1 MLNPGDY
8 SLCDAAITTAL
19 ASVPQTPIQEL
30 DGILGVTV
38 LAKFSYG
45 SGGTSAK
52 AYLQITPDNGITWI
66 DIGCF
71 AFTTASAIKVVNFSG
86 LTPVT
91 MPVVPSDGALAD
103 NTFIDGILG
112 SAMRVKL
119 QTTGTY
125 VGTIMSVKI
134 SAR

>member
-8 SLCDAAITTAL
+8 SLCDTAITTAL
-19 ASVPQTPIQEL
+19 ASVAQTPVDDI
-30 DGILGVTV
+30 DGLTAFTV

-45 SGGTSAK
+45 SGGTTAK
-52 AYLQITPDNGITWI
+52 AYLQVTLDDGISWI

-71 AFTTASAIKVVNFSG
+71 AFTTASGIKVANFSG
-86 LTPVT
+86 LTPVLT
-91 MPVVPSDGALAD
+91 PVSPSDGALAD

-112 SAMRVKL
+112 SALRVKL
-119 QTTGTY
+119 LTTGTY
-125 VGTIMSVKI
+125 VGSVMSVKI

>member
-8 SLCDAAITTAL
+8 SLCDTAITTAL
-19 ASVPQTPIQEL
+19 NGVAQTPVVDL
-30 DGILGVTV
+30 DGVTAITV

-45 SGGTSAK
+45 SAGTTAK
-52 AYLQITPDNGITWI
+52 AYLQITLDDGISWI

-71 AFTTASAIKVVNFSG
+71 SFTTASAIKVVNFSG
-86 LTPVT
+86 LTPVLT
-91 MPVVPSDGALAD
+91 PVSPSDGALAD
-103 NTFIDGILG
+103 NTFVDGVLG

-119 QTTGTY
+119 LTTGTY
-125 VGTIMSVKI
+125 VGSVMSVKI

>member
-1 MLNPGDY
+1 MLNPGNY
-8 SLCDAAITTAL
+8 SLCDTAITTAQ
-19 ASVPQTPIQEL
+19 ASIAQTPIQEL

-52 AYLQITPDNGITWI
+52 AYVQVSPDDGITWI
-66 DIGCF
+66 DIACF
-71 AFTTASAIKVVNFSG
+71 AFTTASAVKVVNFSG
-86 LTPVT
+86 LTPVLA
-91 MPVVPSDGALAD
+91 PVLPNDGALAD

-119 QTTGTY
+119 VTTGTY
-125 VGTIMSVKI
+125 VGSVLSVKI